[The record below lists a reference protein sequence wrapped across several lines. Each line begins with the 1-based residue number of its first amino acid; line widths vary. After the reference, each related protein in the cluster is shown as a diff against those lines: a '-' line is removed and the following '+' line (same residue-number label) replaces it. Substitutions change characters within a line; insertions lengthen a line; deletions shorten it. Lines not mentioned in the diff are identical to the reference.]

1 MSSLK
6 DALSEAMKENGDW
19 MTRMKKDHEVQLRTQ
34 KDMVSMYRKKNKKL
48 EEENEKLKESK
59 MTDFQIKMMKKKM
72 NKLEEVVEA
81 YESLTG
87 IGRDVVCR
95 HNDPDDDDYY
105 TYKTFEEYEEEIGE
119 NDEDKTIIPDGVV
132 RAFKGL
138 VVNWWEDE
146 EKYYSEN
153 FDMKEKYDGD
163 PGNIP
168 TKYLSDCNYTDLRIL
183 NDWIVGG
190 KYEKYEIEESSSEE
204 EEESS
209 SEEEEEYTIEINVV
223 GLGWCRYIDE
233 EDRDKHVV
241 YCKNGLWKMKGDK
254 TAKDCEGNYCET
266 DDEE

>member
-1 MSSLK
+1 MSNPTLIT
-6 DALSEAMKENGDW
+6 DFEDV
-19 MTRMKKDHEVQLRTQ
+19 MTLVKNLQQ
-34 KDMVSMYRKKNKKL
+34 KVKNLEDENKKL
-48 EEENEKLKESK
+48 K
-59 MTDFQIKMMKKKM
+59 
-72 NKLEEVVEA
+72 
-81 YESLTG
+81 
-87 IGRDVVCR
+87 
-95 HNDPDDDDYY
+95 
-105 TYKTFEEYEEEIGE
+105 
-119 NDEDKTIIPDGVV
+119 IPDGVV

-209 SEEEEEYTIEINVV
+209 SEEEEES
-223 GLGWCRYIDE
+223 E
-233 EDRDKHVV
+233 E
-241 YCKNGLWKMKGDK
+241 
-254 TAKDCEGNYCET
+254 E
-266 DDEE
+266 